1 MGCKRLDFKTLGS
14 LNFES
19 PDTDRFPNLR
29 LAYEAIERGGN
40 APCALNAAN
49 EVANLAFRKNQCSF
63 LGMAEI
69 IEQTMQKTAFDKNP
83 DLDVYL
89 QTDKEARRIAS
100 ELVAQNS

>member
-1 MGCKRLDFKTLGS
+1 LA
-14 LNFES
+14 
-19 PDTDRFPNLR
+19 
-29 LAYEAIERGGN
+29 LAYEAINKGGN
-40 APCALNAAN
+40 MPCILNAAN